1 MVNHT
6 KSPLEPNLQEDATL
20 GRMFPLPW
28 RIAQSGDIRDVN
40 WELSA
45 VPYWPIHR
53 RRVLRQ
59 RLFALAIAAAVFV
72 PAITIRARLNAE
84 PIGQRVFDTV
94 SSTISYRY
102 FDANFRGVAWNSV
115 IDTYRPLVVNAPS
128 TSERYA
134 LLRSMLARLGDSHTA
149 VFSPIELRTSAASAN
164 RLTTVTW
171 RDLSHGIGYVRVGS
185 FPDNIAEAIGWALQ
199 REGGR
204 AGVVLDLRGNPGG
217 IVDSVDATAGAF
229 LPVGTLLSSAQGRWR
244 LLPVR
249 QFKADAEAGVT
260 YRGPLVVL
268 VDGATSSGA
277 ETLARALQYY
287 HRATIVGT
295 HTAGKVMG
303 VEVEMPLADGGL
315 LRVATLDVA
324 GPDGRR
330 LEGRGV
336 MPDVVSATRAGQ
348 MRTALSVLRRRIP
361 IHGEL

>member
-1 MVNHT
+1 M
-6 KSPLEPNLQEDATL
+6 
-20 GRMFPLPW
+20 
-28 RIAQSGDIRDVN
+28 N

-59 RLFALAIAAAVFV
+59 RLLAVAIAAAVFV
-72 PAITIRARLNAE
+72 PAVTIRARLAAE
-84 PIGQRVFDTV
+84 PIGERVFDTV

-102 FDANFRGVAWNSV
+102 FDPNFRGVAWNSV

-128 TSERYA
+128 TSQRYA
-134 LLRSMLARLGDSHTA
+134 LLRGMLARLGDSHTA
-149 VFSPIELRTSAASAN
+149 VFSPIELRASAANLDRS
-164 RLTTVTW
+164 TTVTW
-171 RDLSHGIGYVRVGS
+171 RDLTHDVGYIRVGS

-199 REGGR
+199 REGGH

-229 LPVGTLLSSAQGRWR
+229 LPVGTLLSSAHGRWN
-244 LLPVR
+244 LFPVR
-249 QFKADAEAGVT
+249 QFKADAQSGVT
-260 YRGPLVVL
+260 YHGPLVVL

-315 LRVATLDVA
+315 LRVATLDVT

-336 MPDVVSATRAGQ
+336 SPDVIASTRAGQ
-348 MRTALSVLRRRIP
+348 LHAALSLLQRRS
-361 IHGEL
+361 

>member
-1 MVNHT
+1 
-6 KSPLEPNLQEDATL
+6 
-20 GRMFPLPW
+20 
-28 RIAQSGDIRDVN
+28 VN

-59 RLFALAIAAAVFV
+59 RLLACAIAVAVFV
-72 PAITIRARLNAE
+72 PAVTIRARLAAE
-84 PIGQRVFDTV
+84 PIGEKVFDTV
-94 SSTISYRY
+94 SSTITYRY

-115 IDTYRPLVVNAPS
+115 IAEYRPLVENAPS
-128 TSERYA
+128 TAQRYA
-134 LLRSMLARLGDSHTA
+134 LLRGMLERLGDSHTA
-149 VFSPIELRTSAASAN
+149 IFSPLELRDSMANADRSTS
-164 RLTTVTW
+164 VTW
-171 RDLSHGIGYVRVGS
+171 HDLTPDIGYVKIGS
-185 FPDNIAEAIGWALQ
+185 FPDKMAEAIGWALQ

-204 AGVVLDLRGNPGG
+204 AGLVLDLRGNPGG

-229 LPVGTLLSSAQGRWR
+229 LPAGTLLSTAQGRWHF
-244 LLPVR
+244 LGVR
-249 QFKADAEAGVT
+249 RFTADRATGVN

-268 VDGATSSGA
+268 VDGETASGA

-295 HTAGKVMG
+295 QTAGKVMG

-330 LEGRGV
+330 LEGSGV
-336 MPDVVSATRAGQ
+336 DPDVSAATPAQQ
-348 MRTALSVLRRRIP
+348 MQTALALLARRAPLARKP
-361 IHGEL
+361 ISRG

>member
-1 MVNHT
+1 
-6 KSPLEPNLQEDATL
+6 
-20 GRMFPLPW
+20 
-28 RIAQSGDIRDVN
+28 VN

-53 RRVLRQ
+53 RRVMRQ
-59 RLFALAIAAAVFV
+59 RLLACAIAVAVFV
-72 PAITIRARLNAE
+72 PAITIRARLAAE
-84 PIGQRVFDTV
+84 PIGEKVFDTV
-94 SSTISYRY
+94 SSTITYRY

-115 IDTYRPLVVNAPS
+115 IAEYRPLVVNAPS
-128 TSERYA
+128 TAQRYA
-134 LLRSMLARLGDSHTA
+134 LLRGMLERLGDSHTA
-149 VFSPIELRTSAASAN
+149 IFSPVQLRDSMSDPGRSTS
-164 RLTTVTW
+164 VTW
-171 RDLSHGIGYVRVGS
+171 HDLTPDIGYVKIGS
-185 FPDNIAEAIGWALQ
+185 FPDKMSEAIGWALQ
-199 REGGR
+199 REGQR
-204 AGVVLDLRGNPGG
+204 AGLVLDLRGNPGG

-229 LPVGTLLSSAQGRWR
+229 LPAGTLLSTAQGRWH
-244 LLPVR
+244 LFGVR
-249 QFKADAEAGVT
+249 RFIADGATGIS

-268 VDGATSSGA
+268 VDGETASGA

-336 MPDVVSATRAGQ
+336 NPDVSAATPARQ
-348 MRTALSVLRRRIP
+348 MQTALALLARHSPQVRKPLTR
-361 IHGEL
+361 G

>member
-1 MVNHT
+1 
-6 KSPLEPNLQEDATL
+6 
-20 GRMFPLPW
+20 MFPLARRTAP
-28 RIAQSGDIRDVN
+28 SGDKRGVN
-40 WELSA
+40 WELAA

-59 RLFALAIAAAVFV
+59 RLIAFAIAAAVFV
-72 PAITIRARLNAE
+72 PAITIRARLAAE
-84 PIGQRVFDTV
+84 PIGERVFDTV
-94 SSTISYRY
+94 SSTITYRY
-102 FDANFRGVAWNSV
+102 FDANFRGVAWSSV
-115 IDTYRPLVVNAPS
+115 IDAYRPLVVNAPS

-134 LLRSMLARLGDSHTA
+134 LLRGMLARLGDSHTA
-149 VFSPIELRTSAASAN
+149 VFSPIELRANAAKSD
-164 RLTTVTW
+164 RSTTVTW
-171 RDLSHGIGYVRVGS
+171 RDLKHNIGYIRVGS
-185 FPDNIAEAIGWALQ
+185 FPDNMAEAIGWALA
-199 REGGR
+199 REGGH

-229 LPVGTLLSSAQGRWR
+229 LPAGTLLSSARGRWH
-244 LLPVR
+244 LFPVR
-249 QFKADAEAGVT
+249 QFKADADAGVT

-268 VDGATSSGA
+268 VDSSTSSGA

-336 MPDVVSATRAGQ
+336 APDVISATRAGQ
-348 MRTALSVLRRRIP
+348 LQTALALLQQHPWHAPKPLIR
-361 IHGEL
+361 G